1 MSGKAARRLR
11 KNMKFSKKT
20 VAFAAGL
27 CLCAAPVAADN
38 EVLISLFP
46 HFTKPFGETHSMEYG
61 LGGGLKVTYR
71 PVKNLNFFAQGDY
84 LSMAMPGIDP
94 IAIIN
99 GGLGAG
105 YHLDVS
111 DRVGF
116 DFNVNIGAYNAK
128 ASKSIAGLSA
138 GAQLGISYKI
148 NPVVSADVTASGTH
162 FALGKTP
169 LMTVNAAVSPGV
181 TVNVTQMF
189 NSSTNVEMD
198 QKELAPVFPVLYSWY
213 ENNSFGKVEIYN
225 HEDNAITDVTVSFYQ
240 PQYMAHPKE
249 CGKIKKIGK
258 GESAQFDLY
267 SFFNEQ
273 ILELTE
279 KTDTNSYVIVNYNSI
294 GAKRTKT
301 FAMDVP
307 VYGRNNMSWDDD
319 RRAAV
324 FVSSKDPAAMQ
335 FAKYV
340 TSIVRE
346 NFREDVPINI
356 QYATGIFEALNE
368 FGINYVI
375 DPTSAFED
383 NVGTSAVDFLQFPY
397 QTLMYKGGD
406 CDDLSILFCSLF
418 EAVGIRTAFITI
430 PGHIYMAFDS
440 GMTVEQ
446 AKATLQKLDD
456 MIVLEDEVWVPL
468 EITLTDEGFYKAH
481 RVGAR
486 EWRVADASGKAALYK
501 MQDSWQI
508 YSPISAPGATA
519 SMTLPDSDTV
529 RVLFASSVNEWGM
542 GELKSKLDPNRPIY
556 VQNIAPVPEQVTLMD
571 TRSPYETDSVIR
583 ENPFT
588 DSALLDVLALAS
600 NVVAVVPIPEIKEED
615 LEVFEDEDEEEKK
628 EGPEPE
634 AVIAPQVFEE
644 NLESSRSERLPE
656 PVEGPA
662 VQPVVYTEP
671 EPEPVVP
678 TPVEIA
684 PEPEP
689 FEPEPVAEPEPEPE
703 PVVEPEPEPEPQPV
717 VYTEPEPIV
726 VPEALEG
733 PQPEPVAEP
742 EPVSIPELVVEPEP
756 EQEPQPVIYTEP
768 ESVTAPQVFEENLES
783 SRSERLPE
791 ALEGPKP
798 APVAE
803 LEPEPV
809 VEPEPAPEDSW
820 LPELVEGLKE
830 LDAVAEPEPEPTVV
844 AEPAKPEKKSPL
856 APLFLAIGATAA
868 AAGIFIFAKKKT
880 KQKDGK

>member
-38 EVLISLFP
+38 EVLVSIFP

-162 FALGKTP
+162 FMLGKTP

-294 GAKRTKT
+294 GAKKTKT

-519 SMTLPDSDTV
+519 SMNLPDSDTV
-529 RVLFASSVNEWGM
+529 CTLFTSSVNEWGM
-542 GELKSKLDPNRPIY
+542 GELKSKLDPDRPIY

-571 TRSPYETDSVIR
+571 TRSPYETDAVIR

-615 LEVFEDEDEEEKK
+615 LEVFEDEDEEKK
-628 EGPEPE
+628 EDKPE
-634 AVIAPQVFEE
+634 
-644 NLESSRSERLPE
+644 E
-656 PVEGPA
+656 PVVE
-662 VQPVVYTEP
+662 PVVYTEP
-671 EPEPVVP
+671 EP
-678 TPVEIA
+678 
-684 PEPEP
+684 
-689 FEPEPVAEPEPEPE
+689 
-703 PVVEPEPEPEPQPV
+703 
-717 VYTEPEPIV
+717 
-726 VPEALEG
+726 
-733 PQPEPVAEP
+733 
-742 EPVSIPELVVEPEP
+742 
-756 EQEPQPVIYTEP
+756 
-768 ESVTAPQVFEENLES
+768 VTAPQVFEENLES

-791 ALEGPKP
+791 ALEGPVVEPVVYTEPEPEPVVP
-798 APVAE
+798 APVEIAPEPEPLPVAE
-803 LEPEPV
+803 PEPEPEVESEPEPEPQPVVYTEPEPEPEPVAEPEPLPLPPVEPEPKPVVEPEPELQTVVYTEPDPQPVVYTEPEPEPIAVPEPV
-809 VEPEPAPEDSW
+809 VEPEPEPTPEDSW

-830 LDAVAEPEPEPTVV
+830 LDAATEPEPTVV
-844 AEPAKPEKKSPL
+844 PEPITVAEPVEAPQPEPVSKPEKKFPL
-856 APLFLAIGATAA
+856 AKILLVIGAAAA

>member
-11 KNMKFSKKT
+11 KKMKFSKKT
-20 VAFAAGL
+20 VAFATGL
-27 CLCAAPVAADN
+27 CLCATPVAADN

-46 HFTKPFGETHSMEYG
+46 HFTKPFGETHSIEYG

-128 ASKSIAGLSA
+128 ASESIAGISA
-138 GAQLGISYKI
+138 GAQVGISYKI

-213 ENNSFGKVEIYN
+213 ENNSFGKVEVYN

-249 CGKIKKIGK
+249 CGKVKKIGK

-294 GAKRTKT
+294 GAKKTKT

-508 YSPISAPGATA
+508 YSPISAPGATV
-519 SMTLPDSDTV
+519 SLNLPDSDTV
-529 RVLFASSVNEWGM
+529 CSLFTSSVNEWGK
-542 GELKSKLDPNRPIY
+542 GELKPKFEPDRPIY
-556 VQNIAPVPEQVTLMD
+556 VQNITPVPEQVTLMD
-571 TRSPYETDSVIR
+571 TRSPYETDAVIR

-615 LEVFEDEDEEEKK
+615 LEVFEDEDEEKK
-628 EGPEPE
+628 EGPDDKSAVPEPVEGPVVEPAVYTEPE
-634 AVIAPQVFEE
+634 PEPVPAVVEPKSAVVEPKSAVVEPVETTEPQPVVYTEPEPEQTVVPEALEGPQPEPITEPEQIPSVYESAATKEVVSTSSTTPAATTDKKSAVVEEPKSAVVEPKYAVVEPKSAVVEPVETTEPEPISEEDSWLPELVEGLKELKAVTEQESIPQVFEE

-656 PVEGPA
+656 PVEGP
-662 VQPVVYTEP
+662 Q
-671 EPEPVVP
+671 PEPVVS
-678 TPVEIA
+678 T
-684 PEPEP
+684 
-689 FEPEPVAEPEPEPE
+689 
-703 PVVEPEPEPEPQPV
+703 
-717 VYTEPEPIV
+717 
-726 VPEALEG
+726 
-733 PQPEPVAEP
+733 
-742 EPVSIPELVVEPEP
+742 
-756 EQEPQPVIYTEP
+756 
-768 ESVTAPQVFEENLES
+768 S
-783 SRSERLPE
+783 STTS
-791 ALEGPKP
+791 
-798 APVAE
+798 
-803 LEPEPV
+803 
-809 VEPEPAPEDSW
+809 
-820 LPELVEGLKE
+820 
-830 LDAVAEPEPEPTVV
+830 
-844 AEPAKPEKKSPL
+844 KPENKSPL
-856 APLFLAIGATAA
+856 VPLFLALGAVAA

-880 KQKDGK
+880 KQKDGE

>member
-169 LMTVNAAVSPGV
+169 LMTVNAAVSPGI

-519 SMTLPDSDTV
+519 SMNLPDSDTV

-571 TRSPYETDSVIR
+571 TRSPYETDAVIR

-628 EGPEPE
+628 DKPEVPEALEGPVVEPVVYTE
-634 AVIAPQVFEE
+634 
-644 NLESSRSERLPE
+644 PE
-656 PVEGPA
+656 PVEVPA
-662 VQPVVYTEP
+662 PVEIAPELVPLEPEPVAEPEPEPEPVVEPEPEPVVYTEP
-671 EPEPVVP
+671 EPEP
-678 TPVEIA
+678 
-684 PEPEP
+684 
-689 FEPEPVAEPEPEPE
+689 EPVAEPEPLTLPPVEPEPE

-717 VYTEPEPIV
+717 VYTEPEPEPEPVTEPEPLPLPPVEPEPAQVVEPESEPEPQPVVYTEPEPEPIV
-726 VPEALEG
+726 VPE
-733 PQPEPVAEP
+733 PV
-742 EPVSIPELVVEPEP
+742 VV
-756 EQEPQPVIYTEP
+756 TEP
-768 ESVTAPQVFEENLES
+768 EVVP
-783 SRSERLPE
+783 
-791 ALEGPKP
+791 
-798 APVAE
+798 
-803 LEPEPV
+803 EPEPV
-809 VEPEPAPEDSW
+809 VEPEPAPENSW

-856 APLFLAIGATAA
+856 VPLFLAIGATAA

>member
-38 EVLISLFP
+38 EVLVSIFP

-128 ASKSIAGLSA
+128 ASKSIAGISA

-519 SMTLPDSDTV
+519 SMNLPDSDTV
-529 RVLFASSVNEWGM
+529 CTLFTSSVNEWGM
-542 GELKSKLDPNRPIY
+542 GELKSKLDPDRPIY

-571 TRSPYETDSVIR
+571 TRSPYETDAVIR

-615 LEVFEDEDEEEKK
+615 LEVFEDEEEEKK
-628 EGPEPE
+628 DKPEVPE
-634 AVIAPQVFEE
+634 A
-644 NLESSRSERLPE
+644 L
-656 PVEGPA
+656 EGPA

-671 EPEPVVP
+671 EPVEVP
-678 TPVEIA
+678 APVEIA

-689 FEPEPVAEPEPEPE
+689 LPVAEPEPEPEVESEPEPEPQPVVYTEPDPEPEPVAEPEPLPLPPVEPEPE
-703 PVVEPEPEPEPQPV
+703 PVVEPEPEPELQPVVYTEPDPEPVVEPDPQPV
-717 VYTEPEPIV
+717 VYTEPEP
-726 VPEALEG
+726 
-733 PQPEPVAEP
+733 EPIAV
-742 EPVSIPELVVEPEP
+742 
-756 EQEPQPVIYTEP
+756 
-768 ESVTAPQVFEENLES
+768 
-783 SRSERLPE
+783 
-791 ALEGPKP
+791 
-798 APVAE
+798 
-803 LEPEPV
+803 PEPV
-809 VEPEPAPEDSW
+809 VEPEPEPAPEDSW

-830 LDAVAEPEPEPTVV
+830 LDAAIEPEGPQPEPVS
-844 AEPAKPEKKSPL
+844 KPEKKSPL
-856 APLFLAIGATAA
+856 AKILLVIGAAAA

>member
-11 KNMKFSKKT
+11 KSMKFSKKT
-20 VAFAAGL
+20 IAVAAGL
-27 CLCAAPVAADN
+27 CFSAMPVAADG
-38 EVLISLFP
+38 EVLVSVFP
-46 HFTKPFGETHSMEYG
+46 HFTKPFGVTHDIDYG

-71 PVKNLNFFAQGDY
+71 PVKSLNIFAQGDY
-84 LSMAMPGIDP
+84 LSMALPGIDP
-94 IAIIN
+94 ISILN
-99 GGLGAG
+99 GSLGAG

-116 DFNVNIGAYNAK
+116 DFNLNIGAYNAK
-128 ASKSIAGLSA
+128 TSRTISGLTA
-138 GAQLGISYKI
+138 GAQIGVSFKI
-148 NPVVSADVTASGTH
+148 NPVVSADVTGSANH
-162 FALGKTP
+162 FALGKSP

-213 ENNSFGKVEIYN
+213 ENNPFGKVEIYN

-240 PQYMAHPKE
+240 PQYMAHSKE
-249 CGKIKKIGK
+249 CGKVKKIGK
-258 GESAQFDLY
+258 GESAEFDLY

-279 KTDTNSYVIVNYNSI
+279 KTDTNSYIIVTYNSI
-294 GAKRTKT
+294 GQKKTKT

-356 QYATGIFEALNE
+356 QYATGIFEALNQ

-383 NVGTSAVDFLQFPY
+383 NVGTSAIDFLQFPY

-418 EAVGIRTAFITI
+418 EAVGVRTAFITI
-430 PGHIYMAFDS
+430 PGHIFMAFDS

-446 AKATLQKLDD
+446 AQASLESMNN
-456 MIVLEDEVWVPL
+456 MIVMDDEVWVPL
-468 EITLTDEGFYKAH
+468 EITLTDEGFAKAH

-486 EWRVADASGKAALYK
+486 EWRVADASGKAMLYK
-501 MQDSWQI
+501 MQDSWKL

-519 SMTLPDSDTV
+519 SLNLPDSNTV
-529 RVLFASSVNEWGM
+529 CAVFTSSVDEWGSS
-542 GELKSKLDPNRPIY
+542 ELKHKLEPDRPIY

-571 TRSPYETDSVIR
+571 TKSPYETDAVIR

-588 DSALLDVLALAS
+588 DAALLDVLALAS
-600 NVVAVVPIPEIKEED
+600 NVVAVVPVPEIKEED
-615 LEVFEDEDEEEKK
+615 LEVFEDEEEKT

-634 AVIAPQVFEE
+634 ENVVQPTVYTEPEPIPQVFEE

-656 PVEGPA
+656 PVEGP
-662 VQPVVYTEP
+662 VPVVETAPAPVVVEP
-671 EPEPVVP
+671 EKFVV
-678 TPVEIA
+678 
-684 PEPEP
+684 
-689 FEPEPVAEPEPEPE
+689 PE
-703 PVVEPEPEPEPQPV
+703 PVVEPETTPV
-717 VYTEPEPIV
+717 VLETAPKTVVPDEKTVVPDEKTVVPDEKTV

-733 PQPEPVAEP
+733 PQSEPV
-742 EPVSIPELVVEPEP
+742 V
-756 EQEPQPVIYTEP
+756 YTEP
-768 ESVTAPQVFEENLES
+768 ES
-783 SRSERLPE
+783 
-791 ALEGPKP
+791 
-798 APVAE
+798 
-803 LEPEPV
+803 EPTD
-809 VEPEPAPEDSW
+809 DSW
-820 LPELVEGLKE
+820 LPELIEGLKE
-830 LDAVAEPEPEPTVV
+830 LDSATEEKTAVPEALEGLQQEEVVSTSSTTTSSSSTTTGISSTTVTPTK
-844 AEPAKPEKKSPL
+844 PAKKSPL
-856 APLFLAIGATAA
+856 AKILLGIGAAVAA
-868 AAGIFIFAKKKT
+868 VGIFIFAKKKKT
-880 KQKDGK
+880 KQKDGE

>member
-294 GAKRTKT
+294 GAKKTKT

-346 NFREDVPINI
+346 NFREDIPINI
-356 QYATGIFEALNE
+356 QYATGIFEALNQ

-383 NVGTSAVDFLQFPY
+383 NVGTSAIDFLQFPY

-440 GMTVEQ
+440 GMTYEQ

-519 SMTLPDSDTV
+519 SMNLPDSDTV

-571 TRSPYETDSVIR
+571 TRSPYETDAVIR

-628 EGPEPE
+628 GPEPE

-671 EPEPVVP
+671 EPEPEPIV
-678 TPVEIA
+678 
-684 PEPEP
+684 EPEP
-689 FEPEPVAEPEPEPE
+689 EPEPVAEPEPLPLPPVEPEPE
-703 PVVEPEPEPEPQPV
+703 PVVEPEPEPELQPVVYTEPDPEPVAELEPDPQPV
-717 VYTEPEPIV
+717 VYTEPEP
-726 VPEALEG
+726 
-733 PQPEPVAEP
+733 EPIAV
-742 EPVSIPELVVEPEP
+742 
-756 EQEPQPVIYTEP
+756 
-768 ESVTAPQVFEENLES
+768 
-783 SRSERLPE
+783 
-791 ALEGPKP
+791 
-798 APVAE
+798 
-803 LEPEPV
+803 PEPV
-809 VEPEPAPEDSW
+809 VEPEPEPAPEDSW

-830 LDAVAEPEPEPTVV
+830 LDAVAEPEPEPIVV
-844 AEPAKPEKKSPL
+844 VEPVKPEKKSPL